1 MTQLESCVAM
11 AAKLSG
17 RTGGS
22 GRMRIAIFGGTGFVG
37 GYLVDSLVAAG
48 HQPSLLVRAG
58 SEGKVRHRDKVRIV
72 TGDVGDTGSVAGT
85 LKDCDAAIYN
95 IGIIRE
101 FPSRGVT
108 FRAMQYEGAMR
119 VIEAAEDAG
128 VKRFLL
134 MSANGVRADGT
145 EYQQTKYLAER
156 FLAQSE
162 LQYTIFRPSV
172 IFGEPRGCMEF
183 CTQLRDEMIRPP
195 IPAPNFYMGSSPT
208 EGGFSMSPVHVR
220 DVAESFTRSLENEET
235 FGKTYVLCGPEA
247 LPWPVI
253 IRRIAA
259 ASGRRK
265 LIVPAPAGL
274 VRTLAGMLERFEWF
288 PMTRDQLSML
298 LEGNTGDSSRIFS
311 TLAVEPSRF
320 DREHLAY
327 LGRQ

>member
-1 MTQLESCVAM
+1 
-11 AAKLSG
+11 
-17 RTGGS
+17 
-22 GRMRIAIFGGTGFVG
+22 MRVAIFGGTGFVG
-37 GYLVDSLVAAG
+37 SYLVESLVAAG
-48 HQPSLLVRAG
+48 HQPVLLVRAG
-58 SEGKVRHRDKVRIV
+58 SEGKVRHRDKVRVV
-72 TGDVGDTGSVAGT
+72 TGDISDAGAVAET
-85 LKDCDAAIYN
+85 LQNCEAAIYN

-119 VIEAAEDAG
+119 VIESAEDTT

-134 MSANGVRADGT
+134 MSANGVKADGT
-145 EYQQTKYLAER
+145 EYQETKYLAER

-162 LQYTIFRPSV
+162 LDYTIFRPSV
-172 IFGEPRGCMEF
+172 IFGDPRGCMEF
-183 CTQLRDEMIRPP
+183 CTQLRDQMIRPP
-195 IPAPNFYMGSSPT
+195 IPAPNFYTGASPA

-220 DVAESFTRSLENEET
+220 DVAEAFSRALENEET
-235 FGKTYVLCGPEA
+235 FGKTYALCGPET

-274 VRTLAGMLERFEWF
+274 VRTMVSLLERFEWF

-298 LEGNTGDSSRIFS
+298 LEGNSGDSSDVFA
-311 TLAVEPSRF
+311 TLAIEPSRF
-320 DREHLAY
+320 DKEHLAY
-327 LGRQ
+327 LNRR